1 MRNGHA
7 RAGAL
12 LEREKDRREKD
23 LAKQLADE
31 NLRLGN
37 EQRSGQE
44 YLTKEVYTNR
54 PTAGYFM
61 QWNTTTR

>member
-1 MRNGHA
+1 MAQA
-7 RAGAL
+7 RAAAL
-12 LEREKDRREKD
+12 LEREHERRNKD

-31 NLRLGN
+31 NKRLGA
-37 EQRSGQE
+37 EQNSHQNF
-44 YLTKEVYTNR
+44 LNQEVYTNQ